1 MLNDPQTRRE
11 FIGDT
16 SKIALSAMIVPR
28 HVLGRG
34 YQAPSDT
41 LDYAVVGL
49 GSQGT
54 ENFEA
59 LVSENLVSVCDVHL
73 GFSQTQ
79 VGNKLRD
86 REGKDRPNG
95 VKMQEQFTKAVKYAD
110 FREMLEKQK
119 DIEAVVVAT
128 PDHMH
133 APIAK
138 MAMQMGKHVYVQK
151 PLAYS
156 VHECR
161 VLREVAQKTGVVT
174 QMGNQGHSSKEARLI
189 NEWIEAGIIGPVTEV
204 HVFTNRP
211 IWPQGLPR
219 PMQPADLL
227 RKSNTSSWNR
237 RTVNEATASAMGGAY
252 APPDGMRWDL
262 YLGPV
267 AEDIAYHPVYHPFNW
282 RGWTD
287 FGVGALGDM
296 GAHLIDHPYWAL
308 GLTYPTTVEAT
319 STPWGTTQIP
329 GAGPQGRA
337 LTRQVSYPLAM
348 TAHYEFPARGAQP
361 PVKLFWYDGGLYPP
375 RPAALPDDVILNAE
389 GGVFYIGEKGILL
402 HETYG
407 GNPRIYPA
415 SLMEAAK
422 AVPQKYPRI
431 EGSHPMN
438 WANAAKGQ
446 GKPVSPFE
454 YAAAL
459 TEVMLL
465 GIVALRAGQGRK
477 ILYDAANMKITNLPE
492 ANQYLTRQYRPGWE
506 V

>member
-1 MLNDPQTRRE
+1 MSDKVTRRQFVAE
-11 FIGDT
+11 
-16 SKIALSAMIVPR
+16 SSALAFGAMIVPR

-41 LDYAVVGL
+41 LNYAVVGL

-54 ENFEA
+54 ENAEG
-59 LVSENLVSVCDVHL
+59 LVSENLVAVCDVHL

-79 VGNKLRD
+79 VAAKLRERD
-86 REGKDRPNG
+86 GKERPNG
-95 VKMQEQFTKAVKYAD
+95 VKLNDQFAKAAKYVD
-110 FREMLEKQK
+110 FREMLDKQK
-119 DIEAVVVAT
+119 DIEGVVVAT
-128 PDHMH
+128 PDHLH
-133 APIAK
+133 AVIAK
-138 MAMQMGKHVYVQK
+138 RAMEMGKHVYVQK

-161 VLREVAQKTGVVT
+161 VLRETAAKTGVVT
-174 QMGNQGHSSKEARLI
+174 QMGNQGHSSKDARRI

-204 HVFTNRP
+204 HIWTNRP

-219 PMQPADLL
+219 PMQPAELL

-237 RTVNEATASAMGGAY
+237 RTVSEATASAMGGAF
-252 APPDGMRWDL
+252 PLPDGLRWDL

-267 AEDIAYHPVYHPFNW
+267 NEDILYHPVYHPFNW

-308 GLTYPTTVEAT
+308 GLTYPTSIEAT
-319 STPWGTTQIP
+319 STPWGTVQVPPSTP
-329 GAGPQGRA
+329 GGRA
-337 LTRQVSYPLAM
+337 TTRQVSYPLAM
-348 TAHYEFPARGAQP
+348 TAHYEFPARGDQP
-361 PVKLFWYDGGLYPP
+361 PVKMFWYDGGLYPP
-375 RPAALPDDVILNAE
+375 RPAALPDDVTLNAE
-389 GGVFYIGEKGILL
+389 GGVIFVGSKGILM

-407 GNPRIYPA
+407 SNPKIFPLSVA
-415 SLMEAAK
+415 EAAK
-422 AVPQKYPRI
+422 AVPEKYPRI
-431 EGSHPMN
+431 EGSHTMN
-438 WANAAKGQ
+438 WANAAKSQ
-446 GKPVSPFE
+446 GKASSPFE

-465 GIVALRAGQGRK
+465 GIVALRTGQGRK
-477 ILYDAANMKITNLPE
+477 IVYDAANMKVTNIPE

>member
-1 MLNDPQTRRE
+1 MPDKVTRRQFVAE
-11 FIGDT
+11 
-16 SKIALSAMIVPR
+16 SSALAFGAMIVPR

-41 LDYAVVGL
+41 LNYAVIGM

-54 ENFEA
+54 ENAEG
-59 LVSENLVSVCDVHL
+59 LVSENLVAVCDVHL

-79 VGNKLRD
+79 VGNKLRERD
-86 REGKDRPNG
+86 GKERPNG
-95 VKMQEQFTKAVKYAD
+95 VKLNDQFAKAVKYVD
-110 FREMLEKQK
+110 FREMLDKQK
-119 DIEAVVVAT
+119 DIEGVVVAT
-128 PDHMH
+128 PDHLH
-133 APIAK
+133 AVIAK
-138 MAMQMGKHVYVQK
+138 RAMEMGKHVYVQK

-161 VLREVAQKTGVVT
+161 VLRDTAAKTGVVT
-174 QMGNQGHSSKEARLI
+174 QMGNQGHSSKDARRI
-189 NEWIEAGIIGPVTEV
+189 NEWIEAGVIGPVSEV
-204 HVFTNRP
+204 HIWTNRP

-219 PMQPADLL
+219 PMQPAELL

-237 RTVNEATASAMGGAY
+237 RTVSEATASAMGGAY
-252 APPDGMRWDL
+252 PLPDGLRWDL

-267 AEDIAYHPVYHPFNW
+267 NEDILYHPVYHPFNW

-308 GLTYPTTVEAT
+308 GLTYPTSIEAT
-319 STPWGTTQIP
+319 STPWGTVQVPPSTP
-329 GAGPQGRA
+329 GGRP
-337 LTRQVSYPLAM
+337 TTKQVSYPLAM
-348 TAHYEFPARGAQP
+348 TAHYEFPARGDQP
-361 PVKLFWYDGGLYPP
+361 PVKMFWYDGGLYPP
-375 RPAALPDDVILNAE
+375 RPAALPDDVTLNAE
-389 GGVFYIGEKGILL
+389 GGVIFVGSTGILM

-407 GNPRIYPA
+407 SNPKIFPVSVA
-415 SLMEAAK
+415 DAAK
-422 AVPQKYPRI
+422 AVPEKYPRI
-431 EGSHPMN
+431 EGSHTMN

-446 GKPVSPFE
+446 GKASSPFD

-465 GIVALRAGQGRK
+465 GIVALRTGQGRK
-477 ILYDAANMKITNLPE
+477 IVYDAAGMKVTNIPE
-492 ANQYLTRQYRPGWE
+492 ANQYLTRRYRPGWE